1 MLKEQA
7 LVGLELT
14 GSIANSGG
22 LASSQEEE
30 AQGGKKFKKL
40 H

>member
-7 LVGLELT
+7 LVGLEP
-14 GSIANSGG
+14 GSIASSGG
-22 LASSQEEE
+22 QASTQGKE

-40 H
+40 HQ